1 VFSVLIE
8 LSHLPL
14 LKFALMLS
22 LISKLMVTCLDDRMV
37 NTHNVRN
44 GAENSQGNGNPPPPP
59 SLAQAIASILE
70 SRDEQTELLQQLI
83 ANSTRGGNGARNA
96 PAPAPTIYSDFAA
109 THPPLFTEAVEPL
122 ETDHWIRVMQSKFR
136 LLHCTEVQKTLFAA
150 QQLQGDASAW
160 WANYTA
166 TRPADYQVLW
176 AKFCDAFRAY
186 YIPAGVIRKKRQEF
200 MDLKQGGR
208 SVHDYSKQFNH
219 LAQYAPDQVDTDEK
233 KDRFMISL
241 STKLHER
248 MALNTGGTFL
258 EFVSN
263 VMIVDDAI
271 RAHKETKNRKVVAAP
286 SSSAPPKYR
295 TVYHHGPTYPP
306 RP

>member
-1 VFSVLIE
+1 
-8 LSHLPL
+8 
-14 LKFALMLS
+14 
-22 LISKLMVTCLDDRMV
+22 MV

-109 THPPLFTEAVEPL
+109 THPPLFTEAGEPL
-122 ETDHWIRVMQSKFR
+122 ETDHWIRVMESKFR